1 MSKRKII
8 MQDNFLFQEYLVVFF
23 DHLGQRENLRKI
35 TGLPT
40 NEIEKQKF
48 IEITKESIGRVLHIR
63 NAFKNYFE
71 AAASYTPNV
80 NFVPSE
86 HQDEFLSS
94 QKKAAVSFYGISDAI
109 IIAVPLMSTDENC
122 AAINGIRD
130 AFVATCGIGLLS
142 LSVHVPMRAGLD
154 VGVATQ
160 INNKEI
166 YGPALESAFYLE
178 SKLAEYPRFLI
189 GKELI
194 NYLLWVENQKCNTRI
209 GEVAKETAKYC
220 RQMVIQDTD
229 GRYMLDFLGEKI
241 KEASED
247 VIDPNLVASAFNFV
261 IEQYKKYLK
270 DENDKLASRYY
281 KLLRYFQSRKS
292 IWGID

>member
-1 MSKRKII
+1 MKALIFDSGPLI
-8 MQDNFLFQEYLVVFF
+8 NFAL
-23 DHLGQRENLRKI
+23 N
-35 TGLPT
+35 GLLYT
-40 NEIEKQKF
+40 L
-48 IEITKESIGRVLHIR
+48 KEL
-63 NAFKNYFE
+63 
-71 AAASYTPNV
+71 
-80 NFVPSE
+80 
-86 HQDEFLSS
+86 
-94 QKKAAVSFYGISDAI
+94 KKAFNGVFLITEDVKYEVIDRPIKVLRFELEALRIKQLLDEGVLQLPSSVGISDAI

>member
-1 MSKRKII
+1 
-8 MQDNFLFQEYLVVFF
+8 
-23 DHLGQRENLRKI
+23 
-35 TGLPT
+35 
-40 NEIEKQKF
+40 
-48 IEITKESIGRVLHIR
+48 
-63 NAFKNYFE
+63 
-71 AAASYTPNV
+71 
-80 NFVPSE
+80 
-86 HQDEFLSS
+86 
-94 QKKAAVSFYGISDAI
+94 
-109 IIAVPLMSTDENC
+109 MSTDENC

>member
-1 MSKRKII
+1 
-8 MQDNFLFQEYLVVFF
+8 MQDNFLFQHYLVVFF